1 LNRQL
6 ILSFSGYIKISIQK
20 QQLFLYSRPN
30 QSIAHDI
37 KSTGLTRKQVTLA
50 ILILLTVS
58 TIFHFLGIY
67 TEVEIHPAILA
78 VTRWIPWL
86 FIIIL
91 SIQRR
96 TLTGFLIVFT
106 IISLEL
112 HLAHLSFAGL
122 TVPGLIKNISRWIPE
137 ILLVIYAVRKKS
149 LTTWILV
156 SMVVGTEIGLL
167 FPEFSQNLNVL
178 SKLFLRLIKTII
190 APILF
195 ATLVV
200 GIAGHSNLKQV
211 GRMGWKSILYFEIV
225 TTIALI
231 IGIIAINITEAGT
244 GIVLPPGF
252 TEELPE
258 SKPQTWQDHIVNVFP
273 ENIVKGIYHGDVL
286 PIVVFSIIFGISLA
300 MLPAAKKNP
309 MLSFSES
316 LAETMF
322 KFTNIIM
329 HFAPFGVGAAIAVT
343 VGHLGIDILTSLLK
357 LLFTLYGA
365 LLAFLGLVLLP
376 VALML
381 KIPVRKFVD
390 AISEPVSIAFATTS
404 SESALPK
411 AMENMEKLGV
421 PRKIVAFVLPTG
433 YSFNLDGSTLYL
445 ALASV
450 FVAQAA
456 NIQLTV
462 FDQVMMVFT
471 LMLTSKG
478 VAGVP
483 RATLVILLGM
493 AGTFKLPLW
502 PIMAILGIDELMDM
516 ARTSVNVIGNCLAT
530 VVIAKW
536 EGEFQEAEAPE
547 F

>member
-1 LNRQL
+1 MSQKRV
-6 ILSFSGYIKISIQK
+6 IQIIF
-20 QQLFLYSRPN
+20 LFLTITTVLHVFDYYLHLSLASEVLIGSRW
-30 QSIAHDI
+30 
-37 KSTGLTRKQVTLA
+37 LTWVF
-50 ILILLTVS
+50 V
-58 TIFHFLGIY
+58 
-67 TEVEIHPAILA
+67 
-78 VTRWIPWL
+78 
-86 FIIIL
+86 
-91 SIQRR
+91 
-96 TLTGFLIVFT
+96 IVF
-106 IISLEL
+106 
-112 HLAHLSFAGL
+112 AF
-122 TVPGLIKNISRWIPE
+122 
-137 ILLVIYAVRKKS
+137 KKRS

-156 SMVVGTEIGLL
+156 SMIIGVEIGLN
-167 FPEFSQNLNVL
+167 FPVFAQNLQVL
-178 SKLFLRLIKTII
+178 SKIFLRLIKTII

-195 ATLVV
+195 STLVV

-225 TTIALI
+225 TTMALV
-231 IGIIAINITEAGT
+231 IGIIAINISKAGS
-244 GIVLPPGF
+244 GIVLPEGF
-252 TEELPE
+252 KQDLPE
-258 SKPQTWQDHIVNVFP
+258 AQVQGWQDVILHIFP
-273 ENIVKGIYHGDVL
+273 ENFVKSIYHGDVL

-300 MLPAAKKNP
+300 LLPEQKKKP
-309 MLSFSES
+309 VLDFTES

-365 LLAFLGLVLLP
+365 LVVFIFGVLLP
-376 VALML
+376 VALIV
-381 KIPVRKFVD
+381 KVPVRKFVR

-421 PRKIVAFVLPTG
+421 PRKIVSFVLPTG
-433 YSFNLDGSTLYL
+433 YTFNLDGSTLYL

-456 NIQLTV
+456 GIDLSIG
-462 FDQVMMVFT
+462 DQALMVFT

-483 RATLVILLGM
+483 RATLVILLGT
-493 AGTFKLPLW
+493 AASFGLPLW

-530 VVIAKW
+530 IVIAKW
-536 EGEFQEAEAPE
+536 EGEYTEPAEE
-547 F
+547 VDFD

>member
-1 LNRQL
+1 M
-6 ILSFSGYIKISIQK
+6 QK
-20 QQLFLYSRPN
+20 R
-30 QSIAHDI
+30 
-37 KSTGLTRKQVTLA
+37 V
-50 ILILLTVS
+50 ILLIFVFL
-58 TIFHFLGIY
+58 TI
-67 TEVEIHPAILA
+67 A
-78 VTRWIPWL
+78 
-86 FIIIL
+86 
-91 SIQRR
+91 
-96 TLTGFLIVFT
+96 T
-106 IISLEL
+106 IL
-112 HLAHLSFAGL
+112 HLFAAYNIL
-122 TVPGLIKNISRWIPE
+122 TISPTVLLVSRWITWA
-137 ILLVIYAVRKKS
+137 LVIVYAFNKKS

-156 SMVVGTEIGLL
+156 SMIIGTEIGIN
-167 FPEFSQNLNVL
+167 FPVFSQNLRVL
-178 SKLFLRLIKTII
+178 SQIFLRLIKTII

-225 TTIALI
+225 TTLALA
-231 IGIIAINITEAGT
+231 IGILAINISRAGE
-244 GIVLPPGF
+244 GIALPEGF
-252 TEELPE
+252 NQELPE
-258 SKPQTWQDHIVNVFP
+258 AKAQTWQDVVLHIFP
-273 ENIVKGIYHGDVL
+273 ENIIKSVYHGDVL
-286 PIVVFSIIFGISLA
+286 PIVVFSVLFGIALA
-300 MLPAAKKNP
+300 LLPAAKKAP
-309 MLSFSES
+309 LLGFSES

-329 HFAPFGVGAAIAVT
+329 YFAPVGVGAAIAVT
-343 VGHLGIDILTSLLK
+343 IGHLGIDILGSLLK

-365 LLAFLGLVLLP
+365 LIVFIIVVLVP
-376 VALML
+376 VALIA
-381 KIPVRKFVD
+381 KVPIRKFIK

-421 PRKIVAFVLPTG
+421 PRKVVAFVLPTG

-456 NIQLTV
+456 GIELSVGEQIL
-462 FDQVMMVFT
+462 MVIT

-483 RATLVILLGM
+483 RATLVILLATAASFG
-493 AGTFKLPLW
+493 LPLW

-536 EGEFQEAEAPE
+536 EGEFKETDVTS
-547 F
+547 FD